1 MKLLSLRSTVFLIVL
16 AAIAFGAA
24 ALPLQSTAPNAPA
37 MGEWLYRRPVVISN
51 PGQAELR
58 DFQVRVALDATNFDF
73 EQARS
78 DGGDLRF
85 ADEDGRRYLPHWVE
99 RYDAAAKHA
108 TVWVKVPYLP
118 AAGQRTIYLYF
129 ANPPADDLS
138 SGGRTFEM
146 FDDFGRPGLGY
157 YEFGPPTTIM
167 IRTEAWETQ
176 APHTLSVVEW
186 NRDGYR
192 YWGYYGLADC
202 GGIGLARSNDL
213 VHWEKITQPLL
224 NRDGERWPAV
234 LRWDDRLYMIY
245 DRDHCGT
252 SHLVMRTSADGVNFD
267 PQYRVIVPQEAGVRN
282 QNPALFRDP
291 DDGMF
296 YLYWFRGGNEAGY
309 WQIKA
314 RRAWRPEGLADASS
328 ERVLID
334 VPYELA
340 APNMMFHDGTYFLS
354 TEVNENAWK
363 TKIYA
368 GPSPLGP
375 FTPLPDAP
383 QLADNQACLFQHI
396 FDGALHGYICKD
408 TGVGWVLNHR
418 RAELSAGRSDRRRL
432 DPGVWTPYG
441 GAWEPIALSE
451 ALGVRTV
458 LSATGRGLLM
468 TALRGSDYTFEVR
481 GRLQDRNGKWGVALR
496 AQDADQHYRVELERL
511 VNGGAYIRVYR
522 IVGGERA
529 ADLAAMS
536 RLDAD
541 PLIWLKLTIAVQGN
555 RMRIDLN
562 DQGGLLVVDPE
573 ARFTAGHS
581 ALWVEGSA
589 QFDDVVWRKSAA
601 LEPAA
606 AVGAREQRS
615 EATTNWL
622 TLDRT
627 APAQASTT
635 APGSADDLMHQRL
648 TLLAALLTLVALGI
662 MALGLAR
669 KR

>member
-1 MKLLSLRSTVFLIVL
+1 MTRSTRLAL
-16 AAIAFGAA
+16 AALALGALALLA
-24 ALPLQSTAPNAPA
+24 ALPSPTHPAGGRWGYRLPITFTNPN
-37 MGEWLYRRPVVISN
+37 S
-51 PGQAELR
+51 AELR
-58 DFQVRVALDATNFDF
+58 DFQLRLTLDAATFDF
-73 EQARS
+73 ALARA

-99 RYDAAAKHA
+99 RYDAAGQQA

-129 ANPPADDLS
+129 ANPSAEDLS

-167 IRTEAWETQ
+167 TRTEAWETQ

-213 VHWEKITQPLL
+213 VNWEKAAQPLL
-224 NRDGERWPAV
+224 NRDGERWPVAFP
-234 LRWDDRLYMIY
+234 WDGRLYLIY
-245 DRDHCGT
+245 DRDHCGI

-267 PQYRVIVPQEAGVRN
+267 PQYRVIVPQEAGIRN
-282 QNPALFRDP
+282 QNPAVFRDP
-291 DDGMF
+291 GDGLF

-309 WQIKA
+309 WQIRA
-314 RRAWRPEGLADASS
+314 RRASQPEGLADASS
-328 ERVLID
+328 ERTLID

-408 TGVGWVLNHR
+408 TGAGWVLNHR

-432 DPGVWTPYG
+432 DPGVWTPHG
-441 GAWEPIALSE
+441 GAWEPVALAE
-451 ALGVRTV
+451 APGARTV
-458 LSATGRGLLM
+458 LSATGQGLLM
-468 TALRGSDYTFEVR
+468 TALQGSDYVFEAR
-481 GRLQDRNGKWGVALR
+481 GRLRDRRSKWGLALR
-496 AQDADQHYRVELERL
+496 AQDADHHYRVELERL
-511 VNGGAYIRVYR
+511 ANGGAHVRVYR
-522 IVGGERA
+522 IAGGQPA
-529 ADLAAMS
+529 ADLAAAS

-541 PLIWLKLTIAVQGN
+541 PLTWLKLTVAVQGD
-555 RMRIDLN
+555 RLRVDLN
-562 DQGGLLVVDPE
+562 DQASLLAVDPE
-573 ARFTAGHS
+573 ARLAAGHS
-581 ALWVEGSA
+581 ALWVDGGA
-589 QFDDVVWRKSAA
+589 QFDEVVWRKPAA
-601 LEPAA
+601 LEPVALIGAQERLSDAA
-606 AVGAREQRS
+606 A
-615 EATTNWL
+615 NWL
-622 TLDRT
+622 ALER
-627 APAQASTT
+627 ASPSPAST
-635 APGSADDLMHQRL
+635 AAHASADDPANRLL

-662 MALGLAR
+662 LALGLAQR
-669 KR
+669 RR